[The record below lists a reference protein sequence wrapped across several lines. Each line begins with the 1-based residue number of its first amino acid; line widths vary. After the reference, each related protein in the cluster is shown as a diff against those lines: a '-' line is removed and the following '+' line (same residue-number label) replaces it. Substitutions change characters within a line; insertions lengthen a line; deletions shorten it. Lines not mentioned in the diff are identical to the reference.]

1 MVFLRRL
8 GMAME
13 EKDSVDGLML
23 EVAEAVAEH
32 WRNVWVYYLVLAMG
46 WMAAAFFFILP
57 SSLRQRVFCEQE
69 TAAAVRLKNINF
81 PHITYVPQCRT

>member
-23 EVAEAVAEH
+23 EVAEAVAAH
-32 WRNVWVYYLVLAMG
+32 WRDVRAYYCAVVNGSLTMVFWFLNFV
-46 WMAAAFFFILP
+46 AA
-57 SSLRQRVFCEQE
+57 SKSLLQQ
-69 TAAAVRLKNINF
+69 
-81 PHITYVPQCRT
+81 

>member
-32 WRNVWVYYLVLAMG
+32 WRKCVGLLSGVGRGLDG
-46 WMAAAFFFILP
+46 RGIL
-57 SSLRQRVFCEQE
+57 L
-69 TAAAVRLKNINF
+69 
-81 PHITYVPQCRT
+81 H